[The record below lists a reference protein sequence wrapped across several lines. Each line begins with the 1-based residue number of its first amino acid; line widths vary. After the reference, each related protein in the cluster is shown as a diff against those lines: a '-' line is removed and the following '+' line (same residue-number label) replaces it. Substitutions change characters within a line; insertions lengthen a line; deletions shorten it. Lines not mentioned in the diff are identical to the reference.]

1 MSKTMNNEVQSASPY
16 FYDDI
21 EFNNYI
27 NLFKN
32 FQWSAILTDHK
43 GVPIEATK
51 NKKIVFDPEVHK
63 TSRNFTPDIIARF
76 PKRRQDNQFAYS
88 TNGFY
93 CFKLRIK
100 SNDPIKGNKAKTLKR
115 ILLQYF
121 LMKKFLK
128 LHDLSP
134 KNLYNAALV
143 LNLRCEGPLGK
154 APLSDE
160 ILLNIC
166 KNIYNNAGKLK
177 LKADTRKSIWT
188 KDWLSEFTYKQRK
201 SLGIQVIKQIRL
213 LEAEFRPNIINSLI
227 DQYINDNG
235 QVTSQK
241 HIAEYIAPL
250 LKVSVK
256 RAENLLSEKSAKNP
270 VTLNV
275 NTNDGING
283 TFYKKDIQT
292 RIRECVSRLIEEGR
306 IISQKEI
313 ILNGFTER
321 SVKRHYP
328 DLKKEMN
335 INLHNSLLK
344 EKDKSPSSSVHT
356 NQVSKEENDYDIIDF
371 DSIDNYDYK
380 GPY

>member
-1 MSKTMNNEVQSASPY
+1 MLNEVQSASPY

-32 FQWSAILTDHK
+32 FQWSAILTDHS

-63 TSRNFTPDIIARF
+63 TSRNFTEDIIARF

-100 SNDPIKGNKAKTLKR
+100 KNDPINGNREKRLKG

-121 LMKKFLK
+121 LMKKYLK

-134 KNLYNAALV
+134 KNLFNAALV
-143 LNLRCEGPLGK
+143 LNLRCEGPLGEK
-154 APLSDE
+154 SPLSDDT
-160 ILLNIC
+160 LLNIC
-166 KNIYNNAGKLK
+166 KSIYEKAGNLK
-177 LKADTRKSIWT
+177 LKAETRRSIWT
-188 KDWLSEFTYKQRK
+188 KDWLSEFTHKQRK

-213 LEAEFRPNIINSLI
+213 LEAEFRPNVINGLI
-227 DQYINDNG
+227 DQYIKDNG

-241 HIAEYIAPL
+241 HLAEYIAPL

-256 RAENLLSEKSAKNP
+256 RAENLLSEKTAKNP

-283 TFYKKDIQT
+283 GFYKKDIQT
-292 RIRECVSRLIEEGR
+292 RIGEYISQLMQEGKG
-306 IISQKEI
+306 ISQKEI
-313 ILNGFTER
+313 IQNGFSAR
-321 SVKRHYP
+321 SVERHYP
-328 DLKKEMN
+328 KLKKEMN

-344 EKDKSPSSSVHT
+344 EKDKSSSSSVDT
-356 NQVSKEENDYDIIDF
+356 NQVSNEDYIDF
-371 DSIDNYDYK
+371 DSIDNYEYK
-380 GPY
+380 GKY